1 MVERPQGQPA
11 SARGAFGDS
20 SRLTSALG
28 YAARRQQKHFY
39 HAFTRAD
46 LKVEELVKTAA
57 SDWAAGASI
66 Y

>member
-1 MVERPQGQPA
+1 
-11 SARGAFGDS
+11 
-20 SRLTSALG
+20 LG